1 MNNNEFLSF
10 HISNI
15 KCIKFD
21 PNSSR
26 LATCGDDGKIDI
38 YSSSNLTK
46 PLTTILRNGN
56 YNRLND
62 LSWSKHLNKTYLAS
76 CGEDKNK
83 IIIFLEKKENLFKNI
98 YEYSQHK
105 FPVIKCEFCPFQ
117 YGLILL
123 CGDAGGEISLHQ
135 YKTDLNK
142 FINFKFNSGHSNI
155 NCLSWGPALKP
166 IQFDNKNKIEI
177 DYDYEYNENFNFN
190 FENEGFNYYQFC
202 SCGDD
207 CVKIWKSKNSNI
219 KNFEGNEIYK
229 EKNNKIYAIKWLNY
243 DGYYEN
249 IIVFG
254 GENRMLMFYKFEE
267 EKCEKIFEI
276 KMENSISN
284 IEMSF
289 KGSYVI
295 VTLLNKKVVVLEENL
310 GNEWIIIKK

>member
-1 MNNNEFLSF
+1 MNNKEFLSF

-21 PNSSR
+21 PYSSR

-38 YSSSNLTK
+38 YSSSNLNK

-62 LSWSKHLNKTYLAS
+62 LSWSKLKNKTYLAS

-83 IIIFLEKKENLFKNI
+83 IIIFIEKKENLFKNI

-135 YKTDLNK
+135 YKIQQKN
-142 FINFKFNSGHSNI
+142 FINFKFYTGHSNI

-166 IQFDNKNKIEI
+166 INFDNNKIEI
-177 DYDYEYNENFNFN
+177 DYDNENFDYI
-190 FENEGFNYYQFC
+190 ENEGFNSYQFC

-207 CVKIWKSKNSNI
+207 SVKIWKSENSNI
-219 KNFEGNEIYK
+219 NHFEGNDIYND
-229 EKNNKIYAIKWLNY
+229 KNNKIYSIKWLNY

-284 IEMSF
+284 IGMSF
-289 KGSYVI
+289 KGGYLI
-295 VTLLNKKVVVLEENL
+295 VTLLNKKVIVLEENL
-310 GNEWIIIKK
+310 GYEWIIIKK